1 MITKSYLAEKDT
13 KLLSSFS
20 STLFYGENIGLKKEF
35 KNKIKNYYKK
45 SLTLMFIQDEI
56 LNTNI
61 LTNEI
66 SNISLFEDRKIIFIE
81 NASDKI
87 FPLFE
92 DIIKDIG
99 NNKIIFF
106 ADILDKK
113 SKLRNF
119 FEKSKDLNTVACYAD
134 NDVSIKKLIF
144 ERLINFK
151 GLTPQNINL
160 IIENTNLDRVRV
172 QNEIDK
178 IISYFQDKIID
189 NEKLELLLDTK
200 VNNDFGILKDE
211 ALIGNKDKTN
221 KLLGDTRIDTEKNVL
236 YLNIINQR
244 LNKLNEVSALAK
256 DTNLETALNTIKPPI
271 FWKDKP
277 YFIGQSK
284 KWSSQKIIEALNKTY
299 DFEITIKSNSDINK
313 DVLMK
318 KLLVDLCEMA
328 NS

>member
-35 KNKIKNYYKK
+35 KNKIKNHYKK

-134 NDVSIKKLIF
+134 NDVSIKK
-144 ERLINFK
+144 
-151 GLTPQNINL
+151 
-160 IIENTNLDRVRV
+160 
-172 QNEIDK
+172 
-178 IISYFQDKIID
+178 
-189 NEKLELLLDTK
+189 
-200 VNNDFGILKDE
+200 
-211 ALIGNKDKTN
+211 
-221 KLLGDTRIDTEKNVL
+221 
-236 YLNIINQR
+236 
-244 LNKLNEVSALAK
+244 
-256 DTNLETALNTIKPPI
+256 
-271 FWKDKP
+271 
-277 YFIGQSK
+277 
-284 KWSSQKIIEALNKTY
+284 
-299 DFEITIKSNSDINK
+299 
-313 DVLMK
+313 
-318 KLLVDLCEMA
+318 
-328 NS
+328 